1 MWILVVTIGYLLNG
15 ASSVINKSLLNK
27 DIPNPV
33 VYTFYITALG
43 LFVFVLAPFGFS
55 WIGLNMFLV
64 SALAGILFTLGLLY
78 MFIALVKDEVSRV
91 TPLIGGLQPIFV
103 FALAFFLLDERL
115 LFNQILAFALILI
128 GGILIT
134 IQSGKSTKSQAKMFW
149 LSVLSSFLFAASFV
163 LTKFVFNNVD
173 FISGFIWIRIGSF
186 IAASIFLLSKK
197 QRQAIFYN
205 TGNAKQGVT
214 LAFILGQG
222 AGALSFIMI
231 NWAISMGSVTLVN
244 ALQGLQYVF
253 LFVIVFVLAK
263 KYPQLLD
270 EDLHKKVVIQKII
283 AILLIAVGMYF
294 IV

>member
-1 MWILVVTIGYLLNG
+1 MWIFIVTIGYLLNG

-27 DIPNPV
+27 DIPNPA
-33 VYTFYITALG
+33 VYTFYITFLG
-43 LFVFVLAPFGFS
+43 LAVFLLAPFGFS

-64 SALAGILFTLGLLY
+64 SALAGILFTLGLLF

-128 GGILIT
+128 GGIFIT
-134 IQSGKSTKSQAKMFW
+134 IQSGKSTKSRAKMFW

-163 LTKFVFNNVD
+163 LTKYVFNNVD

-186 IAASIFLLSKK
+186 IAASTFLLSKN
-197 QRQAIFYN
+197 QRTAIFHN
-205 TGNAKQGVT
+205 TVNAKKGVT
-214 LAFILGQG
+214 IAFILGQG
-222 AGALSFIMI
+222 AGALSFVMI

-253 LFVIVFVLAK
+253 LFLLVFLLAK
-263 KYPQLLD
+263 KYPNLLD
-270 EDLHKKVVIQKII
+270 EDLHKKVIIQKVV
-283 AILLIAVGMYF
+283 AILLIAIGMFF

>member
-1 MWILVVTIGYLLNG
+1 MWIVVVTIGYLLNG

-33 VYTFYITALG
+33 VYTFYITVLG
-43 LFVFVLAPFGFS
+43 LFVFVLAPFGFT
-55 WIGLNMFLV
+55 WIGLNMFFI
-64 SALAGILFTLGLLY
+64 SSLAGILFTLALLF
-78 MFIALVKDEVSRV
+78 MFMALAKDEVSRV

-103 FALAFFLLDERL
+103 FVLAFFLLNERL
-115 LFNQILAFALILI
+115 LLNQLLAFGLILI

-134 IQSGKSTKSQAKMFW
+134 IQPGKSTKSQAKMFW
-149 LSVLSSFLFAASFV
+149 LSVISSFLFAASFV

-186 IAASIFLLSKK
+186 IAASLFLLSKK
-197 QRQAIFYN
+197 QRTAIFHN
-205 TGNAKQGVT
+205 TGNAKKGVG

-253 LFVIVFVLAK
+253 LFIIVFMLAK
-263 KYPQLLD
+263 SHPQLLG
-270 EDLHKKVVIQKII
+270 EDLSKKVIMQKII
-283 AILLIAVGMYF
+283 AILLIAVGMFF